1 MAIPLLARIAVG
13 SVGGSNSS
21 KSLDVKIGLDSK
33 RLEADLKR
41 LQKSLPAK
49 IDRTLIQTA
58 QFGTDVILDR
68 TKKGVGYSG
77 AFKAYTPEYVK
88 RKGQG
93 WASTGKT
100 IGFGGAPTSPVNLS
114 LRGEMLGAMASAK
127 VKSGVAKIY
136 FTRSTE
142 AKKAAF
148 NNKTRPF
155 FGFNA
160 LEPDRLRKFFF
171 KRIKV

>member
-68 TKKGVGYSG
+68 TKKRRWVL
-77 AFKAYTPEYVK
+77 
-88 RKGQG
+88 
-93 WASTGKT
+93 WC
-100 IGFGGAPTSPVNLS
+100 I
-114 LRGEMLGAMASAK
+114 
-127 VKSGVAKIY
+127 
-136 FTRSTE
+136 
-142 AKKAAF
+142 
-148 NNKTRPF
+148 
-155 FGFNA
+155 
-160 LEPDRLRKFFF
+160 
-171 KRIKV
+171 